1 MKGMLSLGRQPPE
14 QVLVVLECLTFQL
27 VRGFKLP
34 LRSEGFSS
42 HISLSPPSF
51 YPSSEALSF
60 FFKVSIRDNCQIL
73 DISATVRS
81 LIR

>member
-1 MKGMLSLGRQPPE
+1 MKGILSLGRQPPE

-51 YPSSEALSF
+51 YPSIYISI
-60 FFKVSIRDNCQIL
+60 FFKLASEITARY
-73 DISATVRS
+73 
-81 LIR
+81 